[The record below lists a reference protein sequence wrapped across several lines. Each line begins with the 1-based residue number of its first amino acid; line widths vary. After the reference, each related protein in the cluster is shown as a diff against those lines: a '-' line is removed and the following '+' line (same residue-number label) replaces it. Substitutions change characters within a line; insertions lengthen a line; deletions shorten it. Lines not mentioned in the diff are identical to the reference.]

1 MENQNSRERF
11 EELRKHK
18 GFAQVF
24 HPEKLTFGFVAPMV
38 GYPNSPTPDVS
49 SFANTVRIADEGGVD
64 VIWLRDVPFLDPNF
78 GDAGQVYDP
87 MVYGGLLAAT
97 TKRIAIGTAGMVLPL
112 RDPLIVAKQAATLD
126 QLSGG
131 RFILGLASGDR
142 YSEYP
147 AFGSNFDNRIERFRE
162 ARKIIR
168 KVTEEH
174 FPVMETKYYG
184 TLNGTIDLIPKP
196 VINRIPTIAI
206 GRGGQ
211 DLKWIGENMDGWL
224 WHGENARNVGLRK
237 KQWDEAT
244 NGINKPYGYA
254 HFFDLLENPDAP
266 ILFSGNY
273 VHGGRNSLIEFWKAQ
288 EEAGLSHA
296 VLNPKPTRRPADE
309 MLQEFCEF
317 IIPEF
322 R

>member
-1 MENQNSRERF
+1 MENQNSKERF
-11 EELRKHK
+11 EELRKYK

-24 HPEKLTFGFVAPMV
+24 LSGKLTFGFVSPMA
-38 GYPNSPTPDVS
+38 GYPNSPIPDTN
-49 SFANTVRIADEGGVD
+49 SFTNTVRIADEGGID
-64 VIWLRDVPFLDPNF
+64 VIWLRDVPFFDPNF
-78 GDAGQVYDP
+78 GDTGQIYDP

-142 YSEYP
+142 QSEYP
-147 AFGSNFDNRIERFRE
+147 AFGSNFENRVERFRE
-162 ARKIIR
+162 AREIIR

-184 TLNGTIDLIPKP
+184 KLNGTIDLIPKP
-196 VINRIPTIAI
+196 VLNRIPTIAI

-224 WHGENARNVGLRK
+224 WHGENARNVAIRR
-237 KQWDEAT
+237 KQWDEAN

-254 HFFDLLENPDAP
+254 HFFDLLENPDAS
-266 ILFSGNY
+266 LFLAGNY
-273 VHGGRNSLIEFWKAQ
+273 IQGGRNELIHFWKEQ
-288 EEAGLSHA
+288 EKAGLSHA
-296 VLNPKPTRRPADE
+296 VLNPKPTQRPANE

-317 IIPEF
+317 IIPKF

>member
-1 MENQNSRERF
+1 MDTNSNNRLEK
-11 EELRKHK
+11 LKNHK
-18 GFAQVF
+18 GFSQVF
-24 HPEKLTFGFVAPMV
+24 KHGKLTFGFVAPMS
-38 GYPNSPTPDVS
+38 GYPDAPMPDIE
-49 SFANTVRIADEGGVD
+49 SFTKIVRIADEGGVD

-78 GDAGQVYDP
+78 GDVGQVYDP
-87 MVYGGLLAAT
+87 MVYGGVLAAT
-97 TKRIAIGTAGMVLPL
+97 TKRIAIGTAGIVLPL
-112 RDPLIVAKQAATLD
+112 RDPIIVAKQAVSLD

-147 AFGSNFDNRIERFRE
+147 AFGSNFNDRVERFRE
-162 ARKIIR
+162 AREVIR

-174 FPVMETKYYG
+174 YPVLDTAYYG
-184 TLNGTIDLIPKP
+184 TLNGTIDLVPKP
-196 VINRIPTIAI
+196 ISGIIPTISI

-224 WHGENARNVGLRK
+224 WHGENARNIPLRIQ
-237 KQWDEAT
+237 QWQEAT

-254 HFFDLLENPDAP
+254 HFFDLSENIDEPV
-266 ILFSGNY
+266 LFSGNY
-273 VHGGRNSLIEFWKAQ
+273 IRGGRNALINFWQ
-288 EEAGLSHA
+288 QQQQAGLSHA

-309 MLQEFCEF
+309 MIQEFCEF
-317 IIPEF
+317 IIPQF